1 LNGNPFAS
9 LRTDKLN
16 QIAIDVNLKFGK
28 DSEESNFIIINLI
41 VDEQNDFDDFVKN
54 NPEVMLPTMLDFDN
68 GLMID
73 PVNGPAITVSTPAN
87 SVKVSETSP
96 S

>member
-1 LNGNPFAS
+1 
-9 LRTDKLN
+9 
-16 QIAIDVNLKFGK
+16 
-28 DSEESNFIIINLI
+28 
-41 VDEQNDFDDFVKN
+41 
-54 NPEVMLPTMLDFDN
+54 MLPTVLDFDN